1 LTPLTGGFYATA
13 SAPTGMS
20 FDPAGAHLYVA
31 GGNQIFAF
39 AVNSSSGALTAVS
52 GSPFTNPGA
61 SNFVA
66 VEPLGRYLY
75 SSVSSSNEIAAFSI
89 NSDGALQPLAKPTF
103 PAGQMPQGIA
113 FDPSGLYL
121 YVANSGDGT
130 IGSYTIDSAAGTL
143 TPVSAPTVGT
153 RPVSLAVSAAGL
165 VYFLD
170 ATAKTVGSASVN
182 LATGELTANTNSQS
196 TAASG
201 TGITF
206 DPALDFLY
214 TVEPAETSL
223 DETFSFDSSG
233 NPSWSSAIATR
244 GQGAALAFVPGSQTL
259 YGPGYLYSLV
269 SGQGNVLYDINPT
282 NGTLSNQTNVDGG
295 R

>member
-1 LTPLTGGFYATA
+1 
-13 SAPTGMS
+13 
-20 FDPAGAHLYVA
+20 
-31 GGNQIFAF
+31 
-39 AVNSSSGALTAVS
+39 
-52 GSPFTNPGA
+52 
-61 SNFVA
+61 
-66 VEPLGRYLY
+66 
-75 SSVSSSNEIAAFSI
+75 
-89 NSDGALQPLAKPTF
+89 
-103 PAGQMPQGIA
+103 
-113 FDPSGLYL
+113 
-121 YVANSGDGT
+121 
-130 IGSYTIDSAAGTL
+130 
-143 TPVSAPTVGT
+143 
-153 RPVSLAVSAAGL
+153 VSAAGL